1 MAELATGVG
10 GVVGRMEDPT
20 KASAGWSTVKVQWM
34 GDDGASSVMAFLEV
48 SSRRSLVPQHHR
60 LFSV

>member
-1 MAELATGVG
+1 MAWMIAGGWHGRCGEIGVTAN
-10 GVVGRMEDPT
+10 GRE
-20 KASAGWSTVKVQWM
+20 VKVQWM
-34 GDDGASSVMAFLEV
+34 GDDGSSSVMAFLEV